1 MTTNVDPIVVGYRNR
16 ALNLARIIAEHKML
30 EKDLRSEMKGKLTPE
45 QVDGI
50 KLHVKEALIEE
61 DSEATARMEKRIAKL
76 AAAREVAD
84 MLGAA
89 GLPLFQDNN

>member
-16 ALNLARIIAEHKML
+16 ALNLARIIAENKML
-30 EKDLRSEMKGKLTPE
+30 KEDLFEEAKKKIKKHE
-45 QVDGI
+45 IDGI
-50 KLHVKEALIEE
+50 KLHVRETMVEESEKARKARDKKIEK
-61 DSEATARMEKRIAKL
+61 D

-89 GLPLFQDNN
+89 GLPLFQDNG